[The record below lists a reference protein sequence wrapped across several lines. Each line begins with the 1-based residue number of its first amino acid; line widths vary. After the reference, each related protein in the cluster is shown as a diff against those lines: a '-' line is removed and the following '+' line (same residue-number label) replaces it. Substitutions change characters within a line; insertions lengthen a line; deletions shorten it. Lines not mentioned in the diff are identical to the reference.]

1 MTDFATLGIDR
12 VSFSENIQERRAAD
26 SHYWH
31 SLSGST
37 TSRFHGDRWLPGFPA
52 ENPTATDCAAQA
64 SPSAPACYEPP
75 TSSAARATSRAS
87 RENRLPFRLANGEKT
102 PGTTSY
108 GCSASYS
115 ARHHAPRT
123 PRQTLAANKTHSP
136 LSPRIKG
143 LVAHRARDHTTHD
156 VKPYHLREPG
166 DRGMFIRHDQ
176 QACTGTTKAFSILPH
191 ESHPRRARKYTRR
204 KRTLAIVIDKVPTTG
219 HSASERKTLKT
230 VNIANASYPVIMPCT
245 WQCRR
250 NAPRQS
256 FAAPPAIGHHE
267 PPYVARGSRKAH
279 AFHALH
285 ALAAWGE
292 HGEHEFSAWG
302 KHEFSASRR
311 AALPA
316 VSLLPEIA
324 HTARRTAPV
333 AETCGLLMR
342 KARRALQSDSPRS
355 RDTSYDSAHTAA
367 FSRTL
372 HAETPL
378 FAWSHQA
385 VVAGAVDQP
394 ALSGPHQ
401 NRLTRKALAEKP
413 ACILRHRVRTWSLTR
428 KAFAGKLACI
438 GQSALCGGGA
448 FAPDYLPGP
457 ANPIASLEAPPV
469 SPGTTTATEADKATE
484 TDTIRTVRN

>member
-12 VSFSENIQERRAAD
+12 VSFSENIQERGAAD
-26 SHYWH
+26 WHYWH

-37 TSRFHGDRWLPGFPA
+37 MSRFHGDRWLPGFPA

-87 RENRLPFRLANGEKT
+87 RENRLPFLLANGEKT
-102 PGTTSY
+102 PRTTSY
-108 GCSASYS
+108 NCSASSYS
-115 ARHHAPRT
+115 ARHHVPRT
-123 PRQTLAANKTHSP
+123 PHQTLAANKTHSP
-136 LSPRIKG
+136 LSPQIKG
-143 LVAHRARDHTTHD
+143 LVAHRARDHTIHD
-156 VKPYHLREPG
+156 VKPYHLRKPG

-176 QACTGTTKAFSILPH
+176 QACTGTTKAFSILPQ

-204 KRTLAIVIDKVPTTG
+204 KRTLAIVIDKVQTTG

-230 VNIANASYPVIMPCT
+230 VNITNASYPAIMPCT
-245 WQCRR
+245 WQCPR

-256 FAAPPAIGHHE
+256 FAAPLAIGHHE
-267 PPYVARGSRKAH
+267 SPYAARGSRRVQSFQVDHSFAV
-279 AFHALH
+279 
-285 ALAAWGE
+285 WT
-292 HGEHEFSAWG
+292 EHEFP
-302 KHEFSASRR
+302 ASRR
-311 AALPA
+311 GTLPA

-333 AETCGLLMR
+333 AETCGPLMR
-342 KARRALQSDSPRS
+342 EARGALQGDSSRS
-355 RDTSYDSAHTAA
+355 RDTSYDSAYTAA

-385 VVAGAVDQP
+385 VVAGAVAQP

-401 NRLTRKALAEKP
+401 NRLTRKALAEKS
-413 ACILRHRVRTWSLTR
+413 ACILRHRVRTWSPTR
-428 KAFAGKLACI
+428 KALAGKLACI

-469 SPGTTTATEADKATE
+469 SPGTTTAIETDKATG
-484 TDTIRTVRN
+484 TDTIRTIRN